1 MEQHS
6 SAENL
11 AVVHALTLSV
21 LSLFSP
27 EQNIEQVLNEIASK
41 LELPALILWKK
52 QGADFRV
59 LSLSGL
65 ARTSRKKAKTSLKS
79 PAEVLALN
87 LPELRVI
94 SDHWCFPLQGQSP
107 YFLQLLFQKA
117 PGPSLQNTLQKLGET
132 LHKALT
138 HRELQAQN
146 EELVTRLQAVLN
158 ASPDGVV
165 FLDHLGKVRSANP
178 RSEDL
183 LGCELE
189 ETTDFFAVL
198 KAHPRLQHMLK
209 RWLSQSSPAGSHWEW
224 EPQNCVLDVRCVPV
238 PLGKKFFYTLYFRD
252 VTETQRTAKKLKET
266 KARLETIMA
275 HLQLGIF
282 LENREGKV
290 LLMNPA
296 LQEMFPEVK
305 GREQGEFPAQLLHQE
320 IATHLQQPEQY
331 LKASSALQHEKTIFT
346 GKVYACN
353 NGHFVE
359 HDAIPILFD
368 QLLTGHLWVFRDVT
382 EKVLA
387 EADKRRL
394 AQFPEKNPNPVLQ
407 LSGKGQVLYAN
418 TPARYLLSSW
428 YTDLHGYV
436 PEALYLELA
445 RAKQSG
451 QTLLTDVPFGRR
463 SFQILVVYFAEA
475 DLYHLYATD
484 ITSLRQAEQN
494 AIAMRDHAINASA
507 AKSEFLA
514 VMSHEIRT
522 PLNAVLGMLELLNQQ
537 SLTPSQMGYVESA
550 RGAGDNLLTLI
561 NHILDFARLES
572 GRLELHPQP
581 FLLRPLLEQC
591 VSVFRYKAEEKG
603 IELSYDLDPEVQRG
617 FLGDAQRIRQVL
629 FILVD
634 NALKFTAQGY
644 VRAHVSREEDLI
656 WVSVEDTGVGLT
668 QEQQG
673 IIFERFRQA
682 DSSITREY
690 GGSGLGLSIAQ
701 ELVSLHGGTISVK
714 SKPGQGSCF
723 RFSLALPEADVIP
736 TEREHQDYLSPED
749 YRQAWTDRWPRRV
762 VLLIVEDAPENR
774 ALIEAYLE
782 GYPFILHFAHN
793 GHAGI
798 QAWKQHHPDLVLM
811 DMQMPVLDGLSA
823 TRAIHQLST
832 LKPRIVALTA
842 DASEQAEQAALEAGC
857 LQILTKPL
865 SQRTLFAALDELITD
880 AVFEQRIQSVSQD
893 QERFTHFDTPEGSDA
908 APFRFLPQLTPIYP
922 VFFNSRLKD
931 MERFDFMLKR
941 QQLDWELLER
951 SGHSLKGAGAS
962 FGFPLLSTLGSAIE
976 QEARVRNLEEVKRL
990 YRQMQDYV
998 AEVKPQ
1004 IDALIKENAASD
1016 AMDT

>member
-1 MEQHS
+1 
-6 SAENL
+6 
-11 AVVHALTLSV
+11 
-21 LSLFSP
+21 
-27 EQNIEQVLNEIASK
+27 
-41 LELPALILWKK
+41 
-52 QGADFRV
+52 
-59 LSLSGL
+59 
-65 ARTSRKKAKTSLKS
+65 
-79 PAEVLALN
+79 
-87 LPELRVI
+87 
-94 SDHWCFPLQGQSP
+94 
-107 YFLQLLFQKA
+107 
-117 PGPSLQNTLQKLGET
+117 
-132 LHKALT
+132 
-138 HRELQAQN
+138 
-146 EELVTRLQAVLN
+146 
-158 ASPDGVV
+158 
-165 FLDHLGKVRSANP
+165 
-178 RSEDL
+178 
-183 LGCELE
+183 
-189 ETTDFFAVL
+189 
-198 KAHPRLQHMLK
+198 
-209 RWLSQSSPAGSHWEW
+209 
-224 EPQNCVLDVRCVPV
+224 
-238 PLGKKFFYTLYFRD
+238 
-252 VTETQRTAKKLKET
+252 
-266 KARLETIMA
+266 
-275 HLQLGIF
+275 
-282 LENREGKV
+282 
-290 LLMNPA
+290 
-296 LQEMFPEVK
+296 
-305 GREQGEFPAQLLHQE
+305 
-320 IATHLQQPEQY
+320 
-331 LKASSALQHEKTIFT
+331 
-346 GKVYACN
+346 
-353 NGHFVE
+353 
-359 HDAIPILFD
+359 
-368 QLLTGHLWVFRDVT
+368 
-382 EKVLA
+382 
-387 EADKRRL
+387 
-394 AQFPEKNPNPVLQ
+394 
-407 LSGKGQVLYAN
+407 
-418 TPARYLLSSW
+418 
-428 YTDLHGYV
+428 
-436 PEALYLELA
+436 
-445 RAKQSG
+445 
-451 QTLLTDVPFGRR
+451 
-463 SFQILVVYFAEA
+463 
-475 DLYHLYATD
+475 
-484 ITSLRQAEQN
+484 
-494 AIAMRDHAINASA
+494 
-507 AKSEFLA
+507 
-514 VMSHEIRT
+514 
-522 PLNAVLGMLELLNQQ
+522 
-537 SLTPSQMGYVESA
+537 MGYVESA

-723 RFSLALPEADVIP
+723 RFSLALPEAEVIP

-865 SQRTLFAALDELITD
+865 SQRTLFAALDALITD
-880 AVFEQRIQSVSQD
+880 AVFEQRVKSVSED
-893 QERFTHFDTPEGSDA
+893 RERFTHFDTPEGSDA

-931 MERFDFMLKR
+931 MERFELMLNR
-941 QQLDWELLER
+941 QHLDWELLER